1 MKTCPF
7 CAEEIQDQAIKCKHC
22 GSLLDGSPN
31 DIGYPPDSFSSPTNR
46 LQRSTRSR
54 MLAGV
59 CGGLA
64 RYLGID
70 VVWVRILYAIGTVIF
85 ALVPGII
92 VYVILALII
101 PSDEST
107 GPI

>member
-1 MKTCPF
+1 MKTCPY

-22 GSLLDGSPN
+22 GSLLDGSLN
-31 DIGYPPDSFSSPTNR
+31 DPGYPPDSFSPPANR

-59 CGGLA
+59 CGGFA

-70 VVWVRILYAIGTVIF
+70 AVWIRILYAIGTVIF
-85 ALVPGII
+85 ALFPGII
-92 VYVILALII
+92 LYVILALII
-101 PSDEST
+101 PSDDRT
-107 GPI
+107 GAI